1 MESIGVAQDHCP
13 GVLRLHDAADGMLAR
28 VRLPGGRI
36 EARGLDGL
44 ADAAKLGNGLIELTS
59 RAGVQIR
66 GLSPEIADHC
76 AEVLSAAGPLPSF
89 THDRV
94 RNILASPLAGRHP
107 CSLAETD
114 ELVADLDRRLCADDG
129 FAALSGRFLV
139 AVDDGAG
146 LIGHPAD
153 VTLVATG
160 PDSFRLAD
168 AEVSRGRA
176 VELALQAAR
185 GLLPQRPLGPP
196 SRQAEGP
203 AQRLELGALRQIDGR
218 VALTVMPRLARLDG
232 VTLRALAG
240 VLRDHH
246 TDLRISIRKTLTLV
260 DLPLSGAAD
269 ILSGLA
275 SLGLIADPDSG
286 WVGLTACAG
295 KGACA
300 SARFDVRAAAT
311 ERAAARGVGGGGF
324 PPEHWSGCERN
335 CGRPADAVV
344 MSR

>member
-1 MESIGVAQDHCP
+1 
-13 GVLRLHDAADGMLAR
+13 MLAR

-36 EARGLDGL
+36 EALGLDGF
-44 ADAAKLGNGLIELTS
+44 ADAAELGNGLIELTS
-59 RAGVQIR
+59 RAGIQIR
-66 GLSPEIADHC
+66 GLSPQIAGRC
-76 AEVLSAAGPLPSF
+76 AEVLSTAGLLPSS

-114 ELVADLDRRLCADDG
+114 ELVADLDRGLCADDAL
-129 FAALSGRFLV
+129 AALSGRFLF

-146 LIGHPAD
+146 LVGHPAD
-153 VTLVATG
+153 VTLIATG
-160 PDSFRLAD
+160 PNRFRVAD
-168 AEVSRGRA
+168 AEVSRERA
-176 VELALQAAR
+176 VELALRVAR
-185 GLLPQRPLGPP
+185 GLLPQRFFGPP
-196 SRQAEGP
+196 ARQAGGS
-203 AQRLELGALRQIDGR
+203 ARRLDLGALRQTDGL
-218 VALTVMPRLARLDG
+218 VALTAMPPLARLDS

-240 VLRDHH
+240 VLRENH

-260 DLPLSGAAD
+260 DLPLSGEAD
-269 ILSGLA
+269 MLSRLE
-275 SLGLIADPDSG
+275 SLGLIVDPDSG

-311 ERAAARGVGGGGF
+311 ERAAARGSGA

>member
-1 MESIGVAQDHCP
+1 VESIGVAQDRCP

-44 ADAAKLGNGLIELTS
+44 ADAAKLGNGLVELTS
-59 RAGVQIR
+59 RAGIQIR
-66 GLSPEIADHC
+66 GLSPEVADRC
-76 AEVLSAAGPLPSF
+76 AEVLSAAGLLPSF

-107 CSLAETD
+107 CSLAATD
-114 ELVADLDRRLCADDG
+114 ELVADLDRGLCADG
-129 FAALSGRFLV
+129 GLASLSGRFLF

-146 LIGHPAD
+146 LVGRPAD

-168 AEVSRGRA
+168 ADAEVSRERA
-176 VELALQAAR
+176 VELALRMAR
-185 GLLPQRPLGPP
+185 GLLPQRPLAP
-196 SRQAEGP
+196 SSRPAGGT

-218 VALTVMPRLARLDG
+218 VALTVLPRLARLDG

-275 SLGLIADPDSG
+275 SLGLVADPDSG

-311 ERAAARGVGGGGF
+311 ERAAARGPGA